1 MSVYQDHRPGGTDD
15 LYLKLK
21 DGDAVKMRIFS
32 KPVIVVYKEGQ
43 RPRYSW
49 VVINHNNKKAQV
61 FGAGISIYSQIAD
74 LSEEWGEPTEFDI
87 TVRRKGSGQFD
98 TEYSVV
104 PVKNS
109 TSPTKEQEAEAEKID
124 LINATKGKWLSDYVQ
139 DGELPEPVLSGQ
151 ADPKTPQS
159 PPEDQEEDV
168 PDEIDLADIP
178 FGENE
183 AQERIKNVE

>member
-1 MSVYQDHRPGGTDD
+1 MSNESIYSKHRPGNSDD

-32 KPVIVVYKEGQ
+32 PPAIVVYQEGQ
-43 RPRYSW
+43 RPRYAW

-61 FGAGISIYSQIAD
+61 YGAGISVYSQIAD
-74 LSEEWGEPTEFDI
+74 LAEDWGEPTEFDI

-98 TEYSVV
+98 TEYSVT

-124 LINATKGKWLSDYVQ
+124 LLQATKGRWLKDYEEDRV
-139 DGELPEPVLSGQ
+139 LPDPVLIGEAHEEVAPMP
-151 ADPKTPQS
+151 ADEDAPVNLDDL
-159 PPEDQEEDV
+159 PPG
-168 PDEIDLADIP
+168 
-178 FGENE
+178 F
-183 AQERIKNVE
+183 